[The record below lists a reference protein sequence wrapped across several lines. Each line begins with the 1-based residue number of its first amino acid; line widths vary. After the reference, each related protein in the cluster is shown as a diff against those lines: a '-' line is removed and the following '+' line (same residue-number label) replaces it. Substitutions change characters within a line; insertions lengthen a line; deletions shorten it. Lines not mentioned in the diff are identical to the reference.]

1 MSPETKPHRATSRL
15 AAGLP
20 SATTLVPLVV
30 AGAAVGGFA
39 VVAPTQAWALL
50 VRLAPVLLFVA
61 AMSVVVNLASAAG
74 AFEAVARWARRQ
86 RSGGLSARAATWCQ
100 IVALSLVSTIFLS
113 LDTTAILVTP
123 LAVALARRGG
133 LSLWAAALTV
143 IWIANIGSL
152 LLPVSNLTNLL
163 AESSG
168 VFVGPGA
175 YLGAAWRPAV
185 VAIGVAVAASWVAFR
200 WSARGRGRAAV
211 GAAESEHNEAGA
223 GALAPAMATTA
234 TAEYSAPGHSSDR
247 RLRAS
252 LVTLA
257 VLLPLLATPFP
268 YWVSATVAAAVLLA
282 VSLPSGPPHTG
293 EMTTTTPPPAPRPP
307 LCSLIPWSSL
317 TFVTALSAAAA
328 IAHHAGALDV
338 LARAVASRQ
347 DSPVGL
353 LTIAGL
359 GASSSNLVNNIPA
372 FLALEHG
379 AGTSHGMLALLVG
392 VNAGPIITPWASL
405 ATLLWHDQLR
415 RASAPVSWGSF
426 IAAGCVLAPIA
437 VALPVLAIG

>member
-1 MSPETKPHRATSRL
+1 MSPQSTPRDNTSHL
-15 AAGLP
+15 AAGP
-20 SATTLVPLVV
+20 PAATTLVPLVV
-30 AGAAVGGFA
+30 AVAAVGGLA
-39 VVAPTQAWALL
+39 VLAPAQAWALM

-86 RSGGLSARAATWCQ
+86 QPSWLSTRATAWCQ
-100 IVALSLVSTIFLS
+100 IVVLSLVSTVFLS

-163 AESSG
+163 AVGSG
-168 VFVGPGA
+168 VFTGPGA
-175 YLGAAWRPAV
+175 YVGASWRPAI
-185 VAIGVAVAASWVAFR
+185 AGIGVAVAASWVAFR
-200 WSARGRGRAAV
+200 WSARGRSHSEDGVGGGA
-211 GAAESEHNEAGA
+211 GAAELEGGA
-223 GALAPAMATTA
+223 GAAELEP
-234 TAEYSAPGHSSDR
+234 TAEATGSR
-247 RLRAS
+247 RLRAT

-268 YWVSATVAAAVLLA
+268 YWISATVAAAIMLA
-282 VSLPSGPPHTG
+282 VNLRSGQPHPG
-293 EMTTTTPPPAPRPP
+293 ETTTTTTPPAPRPP
-307 LCSLIPWSSL
+307 LRLLIPWSSL
-317 TFVTALSAAAA
+317 VFVTALSAAAA

-338 LARAVASRQ
+338 LGRAVASRQ
-347 DSPVGL
+347 DSVGGL
-353 LTIAGL
+353 LAIAGL
-359 GASSSNLVNNIPA
+359 GASSSNLINNIPA

-379 AGTSHGMLALLVG
+379 ADTPHGMLALLVG
-392 VNAGPIITPWASL
+392 VNAGPIIAPWASL

-415 RASAPVSWGSF
+415 RAGAVVSWGSF

>member
-1 MSPETKPHRATSRL
+1 MSPQPRPRSDTSLL

-20 SATTLVPLVV
+20 AATTLVPLVGAV
-30 AGAAVGGFA
+30 AAAGGLA
-39 VVAPTQAWALL
+39 VLAPAQAWALL

-86 RSGGLSARAATWCQ
+86 QPDWLSTRATAWCQ
-100 IVALSLVSTIFLS
+100 IVVLSLVSTVFLS

-163 AESSG
+163 AVGSE
-168 VFVGPGA
+168 VFTGPGA
-175 YLGAAWRPAV
+175 YVSAAWRPAI
-185 VAIGVAVAASWVAFR
+185 AGIGVAVAASWVAFR
-200 WSARGRGRAAV
+200 WSAHGGGR
-211 GAAESEHNEAGA
+211 SEHGVGGEAGA
-223 GALAPAMATTA
+223 EDTAPKPTA
-234 TAEYSAPGHSSDR
+234 SR
-247 RLRAS
+247 RLRAT

-257 VLLPLLATPFP
+257 VLLPLLATPVP
-268 YWVSATVAAAVLLA
+268 YWISATVAAAILLA
-282 VSLPSGPPHTG
+282 VNLRSGQPRIGKTT
-293 EMTTTTPPPAPRPP
+293 TTTTPPAPRTS
-307 LCSLIPWSSL
+307 LRLLIPWSSL
-317 TFVTALSAAAA
+317 VFVTALSAAAA
-328 IAHHAGALDV
+328 IAHHLGALEV
-338 LARAVASRQ
+338 LTRAVASRQ
-347 DSPVGL
+347 DSVAGL
-353 LTIAGL
+353 LAIAGL
-359 GASSSNLVNNIPA
+359 GASSSNLINNIPA

-379 AGTSHGMLALLVG
+379 ADTPHGMLALLVG
-392 VNAGPIITPWASL
+392 VNAGPIIAPWASL

-415 RASAPVSWGSF
+415 RAGAAVSWGSF

-437 VALPVLAIG
+437 VALPVLALG

>member
-1 MSPETKPHRATSRL
+1 MSPQPRPRSDTSLL

-20 SATTLVPLVV
+20 AATTLVPLVV
-30 AGAAVGGFA
+30 AVAAVGGLA
-39 VVAPTQAWALL
+39 VLAPAQAWALL
-50 VRLAPVLLFVA
+50 VRLAPVLWFVA

-86 RSGGLSARAATWCQ
+86 QPGWLSARATAWCQ
-100 IVALSLVSTIFLS
+100 IVALSLVSTVFLS

-163 AESSG
+163 AVGSE
-168 VFVGPGA
+168 VFAGPGA
-175 YLGAAWRPAV
+175 YVSAAWRPAI
-185 VAIGVAVAASWVAFR
+185 AGIGVAVAASWVAFR
-200 WSARGRGRAAV
+200 CSAHGRGRSTGGV
-211 GAAESEHNEAGA
+211 GGEAGA
-223 GALAPAMATTA
+223 EA
-234 TAEYSAPGHSSDR
+234 AEPGPTGSR
-247 RLRAS
+247 RLRAT

-257 VLLPLLATPFP
+257 VLLPLLATPLP
-268 YWVSATVAAAVLLA
+268 YWISATVAAAILLA
-282 VSLPSGPPHTG
+282 VNLRSGQPRPG
-293 EMTTTTPPPAPRPP
+293 ETTTTTTPPAPRTP
-307 LCSLIPWSSL
+307 LRMLIPWSSL
-317 TFVTALSAAAA
+317 VFVTALSAAAA
-328 IAHHAGALDV
+328 IAHHLGALEV

-347 DSPVGL
+347 DSVAGL
-353 LTIAGL
+353 LAIAGL
-359 GASSSNLVNNIPA
+359 GASSSNLINNIPA

-379 AGTSHGMLALLVG
+379 ADTPHGMLALLVG

-415 RASAPVSWGSF
+415 RTGAAVSWGLF
-426 IAAGCVLAPIA
+426 IATGCVLAPIA

>member
-1 MSPETKPHRATSRL
+1 MSPKPRPRGDTSHL
-15 AAGLP
+15 AAGLT
-20 SATTLVPLVV
+20 AITTLVPLAV
-30 AGAAVGGFA
+30 AVAAVGGLA
-39 VVAPTQAWALL
+39 VLAPAQAWALL

-61 AMSVVVNLASAAG
+61 AMSVVVNLAIAAG
-74 AFEAVARWARRQ
+74 AFEAVAQWARRQ
-86 RSGGLSARAATWCQ
+86 RPDWLSTRATAWCQ
-100 IVALSLVSTIFLS
+100 IVVLSLVSTIFLS

-163 AESSG
+163 AVGSG
-168 VFVGPGA
+168 VFTGPGA
-175 YLGAAWRPAV
+175 YVGAAWRPAI
-185 VAIGVAVAASWVAFR
+185 AGIGVAVAASWVAFR
-200 WSARGRGRAAV
+200 WSARGRGRPEDGVGGEA
-211 GAAESEHNEAGA
+211 GAAELE
-223 GALAPAMATTA
+223 PTA
-234 TAEYSAPGHSSDR
+234 SR
-247 RLRAS
+247 RLRAT

-268 YWVSATVAAAVLLA
+268 YWISATVAAAIMLA
-282 VSLPSGPPHTG
+282 VNLRSGPPRTG
-293 EMTTTTPPPAPRPP
+293 ETTTTTTPAPRPP
-307 LCSLIPWSSL
+307 LRMLIPWSSL
-317 TFVTALSAAAA
+317 VFVTALSAVAA

-347 DSPVGL
+347 DSVGGL
-353 LTIAGL
+353 LAIAGL
-359 GASSSNLVNNIPA
+359 GASSSNLINNIPA

-379 AGTSHGMLALLVG
+379 ADTPHGMLALLVG
-392 VNAGPIITPWASL
+392 VNAGPIIAPWASL

-415 RASAPVSWGSF
+415 RAGAAVSWGSF

-437 VALPVLAIG
+437 VALPVLAMG